1 MRGLRVRIL
10 LAHETELSLVSETHG
25 YGGTLDALLAVDG
38 RPLLVDFKTSSRI
51 FDDHLFQL
59 AAYHHL
65 LIENGY
71 TVDGAMVLRLSRDVA
86 GEYSERVLSAP
97 EIEPYF
103 AVFKAALNLHN
114 AIKLTAKRG
123 RDGGN
128 QHKSERHPCC

>member
-1 MRGLRVRIL
+1 MI
-10 LAHETELSLVSETHG
+10 S
-25 YGGTLDALLAVDG
+25 
-38 RPLLVDFKTSSRI
+38 RPSPI

-123 RDGGN
+123 AR
-128 QHKSERHPCC
+128 RW